1 MKQGWSF
8 CEAQLWGNQLSSIES
23 SDFDGLTN
31 LAELSLEDNNLS
43 SLEFVDVSGLANHL
57 IHHPHEVDGVSCYP
71 HIRVIR
77 AIRGS
82 FFCRSVNGCTGG
94 DQHCG

>member
-57 IHHPHEVDGVSCYP
+57 IHHPHEVK
-71 HIRVIR
+71 
-77 AIRGS
+77 GS
-82 FFCRSVNGCTGG
+82 LVTPIFVLFVQFVVPFSAGL
-94 DQHCG
+94 